1 MQDQVRDRGPEQDR
15 DSHGLLRIGLA
26 TVYGPSMTP
35 TLLPGDRLV
44 IRYGAPVRRGDVVM
58 LRHPFQQDLWI
69 VKRVAERRDG
79 GWWVLGDNPFAM
91 PDSRQFGVVPDELV
105 VGRAVLRLRPVP
117 KERDGGQRSVGALLA
132 WVASAVRPLGLP
144 VRSAG
149 RSAESSARPGRSA
162 RSASRR
168 FRAR

>member
-15 DSHGLLRIGLA
+15 DSQGLLRIGLA

-44 IRYGAPVRRGDVVM
+44 IRYGATLRPGNVVM

-69 VKRVAERRDG
+69 VKRLAERRDG
-79 GWWVLGDNPFAM
+79 GWWVLGDNPFAT
-91 PDSRQFGVVPDELV
+91 PDSREFGVVPDELV

-117 KERDGGQRSVGALLA
+117 RATDRAQRSAGALLGWA
-132 WVASAVRPLGLP
+132 ASAVRPLGRRP
-144 VRSAG
+144 AG
-149 RSAESSARPGRSA
+149 GAAASSSPGRSP